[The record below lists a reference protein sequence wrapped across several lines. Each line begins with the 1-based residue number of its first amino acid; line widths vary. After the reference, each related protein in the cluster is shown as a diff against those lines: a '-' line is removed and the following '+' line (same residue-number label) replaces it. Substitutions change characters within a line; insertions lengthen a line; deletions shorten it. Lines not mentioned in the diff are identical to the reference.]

1 MKVVSFRMKK
11 TRVERETCMFKV
23 DGWMYEV
30 PYTRLYLWHNEVLI
44 SSWVVIHF
52 ERELIIIKTVYH
64 QVC

>member
-44 SSWVVIHF
+44 SSRVVIHF
-52 ERELIIIKTVYH
+52 EGELIIIKTVYH